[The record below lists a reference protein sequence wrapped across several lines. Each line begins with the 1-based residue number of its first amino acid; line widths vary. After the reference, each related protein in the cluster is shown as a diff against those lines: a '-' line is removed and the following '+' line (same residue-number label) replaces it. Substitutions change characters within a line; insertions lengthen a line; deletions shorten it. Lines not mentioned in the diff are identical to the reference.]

1 MNFIAT
7 SSVPDQSD
15 NRSTGGIIVHIL
27 ALFTSFVG
35 PAIMYAI
42 FDNEFTRENARNAIN
57 WHITFMAIGVVAF
70 VTTAL
75 GGTEITVSGQST
87 ELSVVP
93 SPLDT
98 VFTFI
103 GVPVMIAFGIGF
115 FLTLWF
121 AVIATYKAAYGSTWS
136 YPGAINIIGR
146 FS

>member
-1 MNFIAT
+1 MYA
-7 SSVPDQSD
+7 VSD
-15 NRSTGGIIVHIL
+15 NKFTL
-27 ALFTSFVG
+27 ANV
-35 PAIMYAI
+35 
-42 FDNEFTRENARNAIN
+42 RNAIN

-75 GGTEITVSGQST
+75 GGNEITVNGQPT
-87 ELSVVP
+87 GLSVVP

-103 GVPVMIAFGIGF
+103 GVPMMIAFGIGF

-136 YPGAINIIGR
+136 YPGAINIICR
-146 FS
+146 FR